1 MCRRESA
8 GFPNSG
14 SPKVGVLTEW
24 DGGISSLRCS
34 RMGKTQNNQ
43 QQLWGAGGDGKYPHF
58 PRNWK
63 VRPKNNSS
71 LLKKKKV
78 WQDALQKRKYQS
90 VQALFTFS
98 MSYICFVFLRFLS
111 ASQSP
116 IFSFWT
122 EDMIWKLS
130 GTLVVN
136 DLLEGTGRFTVI
148 TWLANADGSR
158 RYFWEAK
165 KD

>member
-98 MSYICFVFLRFLS
+98 MSYICFCFPSLPFGLTKPYLFLLDR
-111 ASQSP
+111 
-116 IFSFWT
+116 
-122 EDMIWKLS
+122 
-130 GTLVVN
+130 GY
-136 DLLEGTGRFTVI
+136 DLEIVRHSCG
-148 TWLANADGSR
+148 
-158 RYFWEAK
+158 
-165 KD
+165 